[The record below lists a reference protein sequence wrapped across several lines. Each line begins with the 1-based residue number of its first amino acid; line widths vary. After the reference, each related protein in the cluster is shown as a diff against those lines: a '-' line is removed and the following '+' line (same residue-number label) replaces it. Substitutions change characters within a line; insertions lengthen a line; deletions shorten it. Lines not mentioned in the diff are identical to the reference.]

1 MKKIL
6 LLIMFLCFP
15 LMVEAV
21 TMQEYRDAVAGVG
34 ISTGS
39 NYGDEFIYSYF
50 FDGTV
55 DNPKDI
61 SYKTTKVWLERAKN
75 GMKSSGL
82 KYGFK
87 SDPGVQ
93 GRFENK
99 FAVYCESF
107 VKLMVHHASNGAVS
121 YDDDYEKIKVSE
133 IRRGDLIH
141 FRHHI
146 AIFIDDGNDDSIYTN
161 TVAHG
166 STKIEYVLLNNEPD
180 YGYRLK
186 EEALA
191 KLDYNYVTSSYD
203 FHDRLDDEPAVI
215 SNVSVVSGTN
225 KIKIEATDYKK
236 YDLAEKL
243 DVVEPENSGIV
254 AYQITEKDITPTT
267 DWKKITKTT
276 NLNLEVELSKNGTY
290 YVWLKDV
297 GGNVTKKQVNLTTL
311 SFDKIA
317 PTIGGLRYN
326 TFEDSIEVI
335 VNGAYDNTGIK
346 EYKYYLDNELIYSGS
361 ENKYLY
367 KNLENN
373 QIYKVHYEVVD
384 TSGNTSKSTIFEIKT
399 GVDANKITVEKN
411 YIELLKGNNYT
422 INPKIDIDSN
432 NYVVEYKSDNTSIA
446 SVNKNGTIYAVNP
459 GFANITISVG
469 DTKQIIQVKVLK
481 YDIKIITESLP
492 AAYVGEKYE
501 ALIMTNMN
509 TTISLKSGTLPNG
522 LRVENNKIVGSP
534 TDLALGKYTFYLSAT
549 YDDESVQKE
558 FIINVYKEQ
567 GSFDTIIVIAIIIV
581 ILAIGFVF
589 IKFKPKNN
597 EI

>member
-6 LLIMFLCFP
+6 LIILFLCFP

-21 TMQEYRDAVAGVG
+21 TMQEYRNAVAGVG

-39 NYGDEFIYSYF
+39 SYGDEFIYSYF

-87 SDPGVQ
+87 SSPGVQ

-121 YDDDYEKIKVSE
+121 YPGDYERIKVSE
-133 IRRGDLIH
+133 IQKGDLIH
-141 FRHHI
+141 FKNHI
-146 AIFIDDGNDDSIYTN
+146 AVFIDDGNDDSKYTN

-166 STKIEYVLLNNEPD
+166 SSKIEYVLLNNLPD

-186 EEALA
+186 SEALS

-203 FHDRLDDEPAVI
+203 LHDRLDDAPPVI

-236 YDLAEKL
+236 YDLPEKS

-267 DWKKITKTT
+267 DWKKINKTT
-276 NLNLEVELSKNGTY
+276 NLNIEVELSKNGEY
-290 YVWLKDV
+290 YIWLKDV
-297 GGNVTKKQVNLTTL
+297 GGNVSKKQVNLTTL

-317 PTIGGLRYN
+317 PSVGSLIYN
-326 TFEDSIEVI
+326 TFENSIEVI
-335 VNGAYDNTGIK
+335 INGAYDNINIK
-346 EYKYYLDNELIYSGS
+346 EYRYYLDNKLIYSGS

-367 KNLENN
+367 NNLKNN
-373 QIYKVHYEVVD
+373 QIYKIHYEVAD
-384 TSGNTSKSTIFEIKT
+384 DSGNVSKSNVFEIKT
-399 GVDANKITVEKN
+399 GIDANKILVDKN
-411 YIELLKGNNYT
+411 YVELLRDNSYT
-422 INPKIDIDSN
+422 INPKVDIDST
-432 NYVVEYKSDNTSIA
+432 NYVIEYKSSSPNIA
-446 SVNKNGTIYAVNP
+446 TVNQNGVIYAVSP
-459 GFANITISVG
+459 GLANITISVG
-469 DTKQIIQVKVLK
+469 ETKQIIQVKVLK

-492 AAYVGEKYE
+492 NAYVGKKYE
-501 ALIMTNMN
+501 SLITTNMN
-509 TTISLKSGTLPNG
+509 TTISLSSGTLPNG
-522 LRVENNKIVGSP
+522 LRIENNKIVGSP
-534 TDLALGKYTFYLSAT
+534 TDLALGKYTFNLRAT
-549 YDDESVQKE
+549 YEDESIQKE

-567 GSFDTIIVIAIIIV
+567 EKSNTLIVIAIVIV
-581 ILAIGFVF
+581 ISAIGFIL
-589 IKFKPKNN
+589 IKSKPKNN